1 MTVAGPVVA
10 RAEQAATSDGGL
22 RRRRRSRGRGPALRT
37 GLQAALVVL
46 WCLLPV
52 YWMVAASFR
61 DVATMYSVVPWPEHP
76 TLQNFVEAFDPSN
89 DLAVGIGNSL
99 GLGLLATA
107 IALLVGTTAA
117 YAIARWHFAG
127 RDLVLGAMIG
137 ASMLPGAS
145 LATPLYGI
153 WADLHWAYSYQAIL
167 IPYVGLALPFAMYT
181 LSSSFRELP
190 WELEDAARVDGA
202 SRAQAFRTVLL
213 PLAAPA
219 MVTTGLLTF
228 IMTWS
233 EYVLASVLTSDRT
246 RTVTVAIG
254 NFAAQL
260 TGFSVTMAAGVIAT
274 LPTVVLVL
282 LFQRRIVSGLT
293 TGGVKG

>member
-1 MTVAGPVVA
+1 M
-10 RAEQAATSDGGL
+10 QAV
-22 RRRRRSRGRGPALRT
+22 
-37 GLQAALVVL
+37 LVVL

-61 DVATMYSVVPWPEHP
+61 DLGAMYSVSPVPEHP
-76 TLQNFVEAFDPSN
+76 TLGNYLAAVDPSN
-89 DLAVGIGNSL
+89 DLAIGIANSL
-99 GLGLLATA
+99 GLGLSATV
-107 IALLVGTTAA
+107 IALLVGTVAA
-117 YAIARWHFAG
+117 YAVARWHFAG

-153 WADLHWAYSYQAIL
+153 WADLGWAYSYQAIL

-181 LSSSFRELP
+181 LSNFFRELP

-213 PLAAPA
+213 PLAAPS

-228 IMTWS
+228 IATWS
-233 EYVLASVLTSDRT
+233 EYVLASVLTNDRT
-246 RTVTVAIG
+246 RTVTVAIA
-254 NFAAQL
+254 NFSAQL

-293 TGGVKG
+293 SGGLKG